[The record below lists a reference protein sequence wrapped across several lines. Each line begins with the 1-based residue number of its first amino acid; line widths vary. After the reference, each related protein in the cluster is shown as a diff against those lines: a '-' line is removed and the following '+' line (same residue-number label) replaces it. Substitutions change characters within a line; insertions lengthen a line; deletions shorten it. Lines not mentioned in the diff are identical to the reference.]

1 MDKKDLCLCSHCRKV
16 YAFSEARQTKRLIY
30 GMVQIPEI
38 RCPYCN
44 TRGYTSLKDLEYFN
58 KKAEKERIR

>member
-1 MDKKDLCLCSHCRKV
+1 
-16 YAFSEARQTKRLIY
+16 
-30 GMVQIPEI
+30 MVQIPEI